1 MKRGV
6 TLNSEKH
13 TTEND
18 KQTKTV
24 AKEKTTHKTTAK
36 TTKVTK
42 DAKTKKV
49 TDKTKQDEL
58 AAAQAK
64 IADLQKQLDETN
76 DKYLRAIAENRN
88 MNERFKKE
96 RQQLLKY
103 DGQKLAKDILPIVD
117 NLERALATE
126 VSDENGAQLKKG
138 IQMVYDNLNKA
149 LKDHD
154 IVEIKAAGQKFDPNF
169 HQAVQ
174 TAPAEAGQ
182 DSDMVV
188 AVLQKGYQLKD
199 RVLRPAMVIVSQ

>member
-42 DAKTKKV
+42 DSKKV
-49 TDKTKQDEL
+49 TDKKNEL
-58 AAAQAK
+58 VAAQAK

-154 IVEIKAAGQKFDPNF
+154 IVEIKAEGQKFNPNF

-174 TAPAEAGQ
+174 TAPAEEGQ
-182 DSDMVV
+182 DADMVV

>member
-36 TTKVTK
+36 TAKVTK
-42 DAKTKKV
+42 AKDTKKV
-49 TDKTKQDEL
+49 TDKQNEL

-64 IADLQKQLDETN
+64 ITDLQKQLDETN

-154 IVEIKAAGQKFDPNF
+154 IVEIKAEGQKFDPNF

-174 TAPAEAGQ
+174 TTPAAEGQ
-182 DSDMVV
+182 DTDMVV

>member
-42 DAKTKKV
+42 DAKAKKV
-49 TDKTKQDEL
+49 TDKAKQDEL

-126 VSDENGAQLKKG
+126 VIDENGAQLKKG

-174 TAPAEAGQ
+174 TAPAKAGQ
-182 DSDMVV
+182 DADMVV

>member
-6 TLNSEKH
+6 TLSSEKH
-13 TTEND
+13 TTKDNKT
-18 KQTKTV
+18 KQKV
-24 AKEKTTHKTTAK
+24 AQEKTTKSTTAK
-36 TTKVTK
+36 TTKTNNK
-42 DAKTKKV
+42 AKHVDQK
-49 TDKTKQDEL
+49 DEL
-58 AAAQAK
+58 AAAQAQ
-64 IADLQKQLDETN
+64 IADLQKQLDEAN

-103 DGQKLAKDILPIVD
+103 DGQKLAKDVLPVID

-126 VSDENGAQLKKG
+126 VNDESGAQLKKG

-149 LKDHD
+149 LKDHN
-154 IVEIKAAGQKFDPNF
+154 IIEIKAEGEKFDPNF

-174 TAPAEAGQ
+174 TAPAAEGQ
-182 DSDMVV
+182 KADMVV